1 MRTTKCKDCGCEIVV
16 KSVRGP
22 MPERCRECAR
32 KRATEQK
39 RKRYE
44 ELRKAGVKQVRNKS
58 VIEMLSSRKLS
69 EMSPVRRRIE
79 ERRRRSPAYYSYCA
93 MP

>member
-1 MRTTKCKDCGCEIVV
+1 MIRTTKCKDCGCDIVA

-22 MPERCRECAR
+22 MPERCRACAR

-39 RKRYE
+39 RKHDASRK
-44 ELRKAGVKQVRNKS
+44 KAGVQIHHRKG
-58 VIEMLSSRKLS
+58 LSSKSLS
-69 EMSPVRRRIE
+69 AMSPVRRRIE
-79 ERRRRSPAYYSYCA
+79 ERRRMNREYYSYCA